1 MTAWPQ
7 RPPGP
12 RTGCTACSRRLHPVV
27 QAPVHIP
34 VNACGDTVNVIGLL
48 NPAFGNSC
56 SNGSGS
62 WAIRS
67 QDKRHMSRR
76 GSMNHGGG
84 MGYDD

>member
-1 MTAWPQ
+1 M
-7 RPPGP
+7 
-12 RTGCTACSRRLHPVV
+12 
-27 QAPVHIP
+27 
-34 VNACGDTVNVIGLL
+34 GLL